1 VPTDP
6 VELAVLCA
14 LVLAGAML
22 YSSGG
27 HAGASAYLAAMA
39 LFGVSAAVM
48 KPTALVMNIIVATV
62 GTARFSRAKLVP
74 WAFLRP
80 LCLGS
85 IPAAFVGGS
94 IQLPPRVYL
103 PFLGAMLLLAAVR
116 LWLPAASGEKRTP
129 PAFGW
134 FVAFGVVMGFV
145 SGLTGIGGGIFL
157 SPLLLLTGWEEPR
170 RTAGAAAVFIL
181 VNSVLGFLGH
191 VSAAQLIPPQAALLG
206 VVALAGGLVGSW
218 VGVNRLSPNTLRR
231 VHALVLVVAGGKLL
245 FER

>member
-1 VPTDP
+1 MPTDP
-6 VELAVLCA
+6 LPLGVLCL

-39 LFGVSAAVM
+39 LFGVSAEVM
-48 KPTALVMNIIVATV
+48 KPTALVMNIIVASV
-62 GTARFSRAKLVP
+62 GSFRFIRAKYVP
-74 WAFLRP
+74 WELLKP

-85 IPAAFVGGS
+85 IPAAYLGGS
-94 IQLPPRVYL
+94 LQLPPRVYL
-103 PFLGAMLLLAAVR
+103 PFLGVILLLAAAR
-116 LWLPAASGEKRTP
+116 LWLPAASQTRRTP

-134 FVAFGVVMGFV
+134 FVLLGLAMGFV
-145 SGLTGIGGGIFL
+145 SGLTGVGGGIFL

-170 RTAGAAAVFIL
+170 RTGGAAAVFIL

-191 VSAAQLIPPQAALLG
+191 ASAARLIPPQAALLG
-206 VVALAGGLVGSW
+206 AVALAGGLVGSW
-218 VGVNRLSPNTLRR
+218 FGVHRLSPATLRR
-231 VHALVLVVAGGKLL
+231 VHSVVLVIAGGKLL